1 MFNPKTILFIVFVVA
16 QLALI
21 QIKKDDKTHNVK
33 YYMHFNVLI
42 QVLVYL
48 MFLHLQDLTKYTE
61 NALDKL
67 VELNK
72 IVYEYEN
79 TCPIVLFD

>member
-33 YYMHFNVLI
+33 YYMRFNVLI

-61 NALDKL
+61 NALDKV